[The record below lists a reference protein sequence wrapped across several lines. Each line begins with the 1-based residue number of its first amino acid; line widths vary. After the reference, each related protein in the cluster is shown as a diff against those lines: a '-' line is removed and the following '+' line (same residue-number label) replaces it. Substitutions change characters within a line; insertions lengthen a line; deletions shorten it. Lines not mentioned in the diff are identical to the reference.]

1 MTYSEENFEGILLKI
16 TLYNNFT
23 SKGYMKYIQNRV
35 QNSMRIVGKLNGHPL
50 ETIYN
55 TEWKE
60 KKNTKL
66 QGIHKDGRGSLQL
79 DQEKIWYA
87 FKHWRGWHLEIRREI
102 HFYDAKVLLPSISRL
117 ATPGLGGAPVPF

>member
-1 MTYSEENFEGILLKI
+1 MTYSEKNFEGILLKI

-23 SKGYMKYIQNRV
+23 SKGYMKYIQHRV
-35 QNSMRIVGKLNGHPL
+35 QNNMRTVRKLNGHPL

-66 QGIHKDGRGSLQL
+66 QGIQKDGRGSLQL

-87 FKHWRGWHLEIRREI
+87 FEHWRG
-102 HFYDAKVLLPSISRL
+102 
-117 ATPGLGGAPVPF
+117 